1 MKRLEK
7 YMTEIVELCKQYK
20 VKTLYAFGSILTRR
34 FNKNS
39 DVDLI
44 VDFQN
49 IPVETY
55 FDNYIDFKFSLENVF
70 KREVDLL
77 EEKGIRNPFFRNIIE
92 KKKVLV
98 YGN

>member
-1 MKRLEK
+1 
-7 YMTEIVELCKQYK
+7 MTEVVELCKKYK
-20 VKTLYAFGSILTRR
+20 VKTLYAFGSVLTRR

-39 DVDLI
+39 DIDLI

-49 IPVETY
+49 IPVEKY
-55 FDNYIDFKFSLENVF
+55 FDNYCDFKFSLEDIFN
-70 KREVDLL
+70 REVDLL

-92 KKKVLV
+92 KKKRLV